1 MTGSTRR
8 TATIEVLILL
18 ALLMAACG
26 QPGTGGTAA
35 QPTTAAAGASDL
47 GTDQNPIKMYF
58 VPSAEAAKVLDNG
71 DKVAAA
77 LGKATGLKFKTAVPT
92 N

>member
-1 MTGSTRR
+1 
-8 TATIEVLILL
+8 
-18 ALLMAACG
+18 
-26 QPGTGGTAA
+26 
-35 QPTTAAAGASDL
+35 
-47 GTDQNPIKMYF
+47 MYF

-92 N
+92 NYAAVIEAMGSDEARFKEIYGEDAIEVEIR